1 MNMAFA
7 KWTSKNCCPSSRG
20 GVESRQFLNGSIGYR
35 VDKNAPNNDVVTA
48 TGELS
53 SLFVLLQA
61 VLQTP

>member
-1 MNMAFA
+1 
-7 KWTSKNCCPSSRG
+7 
-20 GVESRQFLNGSIGYR
+20 LNGSIGYR